1 MLLRFVLFL
10 GVMLVL
16 LAGGAAGWQY
26 WQGLPPET
34 AAGPAPPAAAA
45 PAGQDWLIAPDGGL
59 VPREAAQVFL
69 QQDRLVE
76 PRRATLTLRAPL
88 AALLA
93 PGEALPAPVYQAAFA
108 AIRAQALAAPLCA
121 PLTDSLAARC
131 ALIRADLVPD
141 SLDPAS
147 GTATF
152 RLALAFSLKP
162 DPAPLPNLG
171 QSVLHSDAIGLDSG
185 KGDLT
190 AQTAEAALAEVLAAA
205 RVDCA
210 TRGPTCRTS
219 AIMLDWE
226 GPGQATAR
234 VGQDWLGPLPKGMYP
249 APPLF

>member
-26 WQGLPPET
+26 WQGLPQ
-34 AAGPAPPAAAA
+34 AAAVPAPPAAA
-45 PAGQDWLIAPDGGL
+45 PVGQEWLIAPDGGL
-59 VPREAAQVFL
+59 VPRAAAQVFL
-69 QQDRLVE
+69 QQERLVE

-108 AIRAQALAAPLCA
+108 AIRAQALADPLCRT
-121 PLTDSLAARC
+121 LTDSLAARC

-141 SLDPAS
+141 SLDPAA

-162 DPAPLPNLG
+162 DAAPLPDLG
-171 QSVLHSDAIGLDSG
+171 QSVLHSDAVALDSG
-185 KGDLT
+185 KGDL
-190 AQTAEAALAEVLAAA
+190 AAETAETALAEVLVAA
-205 RVDCA
+205 RADCA
-210 TRGPTCRTS
+210 ARGATCRTAS
-219 AIMLDWE
+219 LMLDWQ